1 MLEPLFIKNRAS
13 RTETS
18 LLLFYA
24 GTLSA
29 GRKAKCDLFIALRK
43 ARAHCTDAESYPSFL
58 IHPPPFLQTFLLG
71 IDFPDT

>member
-43 ARAHCTDAESYPSFL
+43 ARAHFAEAESNSSFL
-58 IHPPPFLQTFLLG
+58 IHHRLFLQTFLLG